1 MTIAA
6 MTSGGYNSSICWLN
20 VFYFLSFQR
29 PNCVCILCKGVC
41 SVKLEGD
48 EKDRVVVIGEGVD
61 AVGMIVL
68 LRKKVGHA
76 TLELVAECKD

>member
-1 MTIAA
+1 MLQQKIVIKIKFKCKKCRSKAMTIAA
-6 MTSGGYNSSICWLN
+6 MTA
-20 VFYFLSFQR
+20 
-29 PNCVCILCKGVC
+29 GVC